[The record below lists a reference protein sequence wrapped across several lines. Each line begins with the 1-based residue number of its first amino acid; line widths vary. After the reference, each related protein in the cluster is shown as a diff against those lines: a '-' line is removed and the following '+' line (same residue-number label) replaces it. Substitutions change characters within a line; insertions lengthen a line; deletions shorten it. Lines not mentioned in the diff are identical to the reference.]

1 MRRISHWSRVLD
13 VAFVQTLL
21 EENRIFLNV
30 GEETTANRY
39 YVDPRQ
45 PVLCIG
51 SRASNR
57 LVLETCLWG
66 VGFISSSFLVGTWGC
81 WGIARRRVYRIGA
94 CKEQNSGQTAAPA
107 VQHGAY

>member
-21 EENRIFLNV
+21 EENRISFNG

-51 SRASNR
+51 SRANNR
-57 LVLETCLWG
+57 VLETCFWG
-66 VGFISSSFLVGTWGC
+66 AGFISSSSWLELGDAGVSHDAGYT
-81 WGIARRRVYRIGA
+81 V
-94 CKEQNSGQTAAPA
+94 
-107 VQHGAY
+107 